1 MPNTESATL
10 IKIILRG
17 LASALSQKAV
27 PSCSSFSLS
36 PASRSCSKAANW
48 QRSHAPCAFDKVPN
62 NVLTH
67 THIQRRYTN
76 TLSRAASC
84 GITRGNCCWHNSRA
98 VLMPDTNRRRRLRY
112 ICICV
117 YTFIY
122 ICVCLCVCVYCPAF
136 TYFYT
141 ALWQTMQNKQ
151 QERKKLTAYLLRNTK
166 NSLSGFAL
174 NMFTL
179 S

>member
-1 MPNTESATL
+1 MPTTESATL

-67 THIQRRYTN
+67 THPHTERHTN

-84 GITRGNCCWHNSRA
+84 GITRGNCCWHSSRA

-112 ICICV
+112 MYVYICV
-117 YTFIY
+117 Y
-122 ICVCLCVCVYCPAF
+122 VCLCMCVYCPAF

-151 QERKKLTAYLLRNTK
+151 QPATRERQT
-166 NSLSGFAL
+166 
-174 NMFTL
+174 
-179 S
+179 